1 MIEKLTFQ
9 IKKVNP
15 SLVII
20 YGDTDTT
27 LAAALVA
34 RRLKINLMHI
44 EAGLRSD
51 VIDMPEE
58 QNRYISDY
66 LSDFL
71 IAPTNIAG

>member
-1 MIEKLTFQ
+1 
-9 IKKVNP
+9 
-15 SLVII
+15 
-20 YGDTDTT
+20 
-27 LAAALVA
+27 
-34 RRLKINLMHI
+34 MHI

-71 IAPTNIAG
+71 IAPTNIAFNNLKSKKKKKKFLNLVMSCLIQFYFYKKTHK